1 MIKFRDMMEMVINGQ
16 DSIICAVKDVNA
28 DNAECIKEL
37 LLAGKYWIRSKQG
50 GEIFPAIP
58 EELWNADSA
67 RGIATDASY
76 IIYAPD
82 FDQDAYWNTVSK
94 NPAWFRKKT
103 NRVNTDISCEKILR
117 LDAEKISVVDDFK
130 AMAAANNLTPGELIG
145 YLFEKL
151 S

>member
-16 DSIICAVKDVNA
+16 DSIICAVKDANA
-28 DNAECIKEL
+28 DNAECIKEM
-37 LLAGKYWIRSKQG
+37 LLAGTYWIRSKQG

-58 EELWNADSA
+58 EELMEADSVK
-67 RGIATDASY
+67 GFGTDAHY
-76 IIYAPD
+76 IISAPD
-82 FDQDAYWNTVSK
+82 FDQEAYWNTVSK
-94 NPAWFRKKT
+94 NPAWFRKKQ

-117 LDAEKISVVDDFK
+117 LDAEKISVVEDFK

>member
-1 MIKFRDMMEMVINGQ
+1 MIKFRDMMEMVIDFQ

-28 DNAECIKEL
+28 DNAECIKEM
-37 LLAGKYWIRSKQG
+37 LLAGKYWIRGKQR

>member
-1 MIKFRDMMEMVINGQ
+1 MIKFRDMMEMVIDGQ
-16 DSIICAVKDVNA
+16 DSIICAVKDANA
-28 DNAECIKEL
+28 DNAECINEML
-37 LLAGKYWIRSKQG
+37 LTGKYWIRSKQG

>member
-1 MIKFRDMMEMVINGQ
+1 MIKFRDMMEMVIDGQ

-28 DNAECIKEL
+28 DNAECIKEM
-37 LLAGKYWIRSKQG
+37 LLAGKYWIRGKQR

-67 RGIATDASY
+67 CGITTDASY
-76 IIYAPD
+76 IICAPD

-130 AMAAANNLTPGELIG
+130 AMAAANNLTTGELIG

>member
-16 DSIICAVKDVNA
+16 DSIICAVKDANA
-28 DNAECIKEL
+28 DNAECIKEM
-37 LLAGKYWIRSKQG
+37 LLAGKYWIRSKRG

-58 EELWNADSA
+58 EELMEADSVK
-67 RGIATDASY
+67 GFGTDAHY
-76 IIYAPD
+76 IISAPD
-82 FDQDAYWNTVSK
+82 FDQEAYWNTVSK
-94 NPAWFRKKT
+94 NPAWFRKKQ

-117 LDAEKISVVDDFK
+117 LDAEKISVVEDFK

>member
-28 DNAECIKEL
+28 DNAECIKEM

-67 RGIATDASY
+67 RGIATDINAKCS
-76 IIYAPD
+76 
-82 FDQDAYWNTVSK
+82 T
-94 NPAWFRKKT
+94 
-103 NRVNTDISCEKILR
+103 
-117 LDAEKISVVDDFK
+117 
-130 AMAAANNLTPGELIG
+130 
-145 YLFEKL
+145 
-151 S
+151 

>member
-28 DNAECIKEL
+28 DNAECIKEM

-103 NRVNTDISCEKILR
+103 NRVNTVISCEKILR

-130 AMAAANNLTPGELIG
+130 AMAAANNLTTGELIG

>member
-1 MIKFRDMMEMVINGQ
+1 MIKFIDMMEMVIDFQ

-28 DNAECIKEL
+28 DNAECIKEM

-130 AMAAANNLTPGELIG
+130 AMAAANNLTTGELIG

>member
-1 MIKFRDMMEMVINGQ
+1 MIKFRDMMEMVIDFQ

-28 DNAECIKEL
+28 DNAECIKEM
-37 LLAGKYWIRSKQG
+37 LLAGKYWIRGKQR

-130 AMAAANNLTPGELIG
+130 AMAAANNLTTGELIG

>member
-28 DNAECIKEL
+28 DNAECIKEM
-37 LLAGKYWIRSKQG
+37 LLAGKYWIRGKQR

>member
-1 MIKFRDMMEMVINGQ
+1 MIKFKDMMEMVINGQ
-16 DSIICAVKDVNA
+16 DSIICAVKDANA
-28 DNAECIKEL
+28 DNAECINEML
-37 LLAGKYWIRSKQG
+37 LTGKYWIRSKQG